1 MVGWK
6 KQIFQQKLRGFLC
19 FIYSKNK
26 MRRLF
31 IKRGSV
37 FHQQKGIVT
46 GDSLQRTLRFLG
58 RFPVQFSGLN
68 CYKYLSLPV
77 WNSLGFPSSPQ
88 HCWAPSEWTKWSTLI
103 GRDTVLSLVEITMLL
118 LKKPKRGISCLSMC
132 PYSIIKA
139 AYARKISLIRKGGLM
154 PKSHSS

>member
-77 WNSLGFPSSPQ
+77 WNSLGFPS
-88 HCWAPSEWTKWSTLI
+88 EWTKWSTLI